1 MFKPL
6 VASLLVLSFLACG
19 DDDVPSVDAGFDA
32 GALDAGQDGGHDAD
46 LDGGADATLDD
57 GGIDAEP
64 SDAGPSCLDE
74 YDVGDEIVAADHCN
88 VCTCGADGRFACT
101 ERVCP
106 ETADG
111 SCEYAGTTHAYG
123 ERFPATDDCN
133 ECVCA
138 ASGLACTRRACSE
151 AEEGA
156 ILLEALDQPCGRE
169 GFTAQSVLQDIPFM
183 EIDAPFVYERDRDF
197 YPETRADTTLRL
209 SLHYV
214 GGFLVCRIPS
224 ETQVAMDIEI
234 AARWRTADG
243 AFDEVL
249 HAYLRRN
256 DFGFVD
262 SWTTVASR
270 RPDALV
276 GDYTPDCLDPG
287 SLAFAA
293 EIGRDESASATVSKT
308 CETDIGLGVGA
319 ATIAAP

>member
-6 VASLLVLSFLACG
+6 FASLLAIGSLACG
-19 DDDVPSVDAGFDA
+19 DDDLPSVDAGFDA
-32 GALDAGQDGGHDAD
+32 GATDAGRDAD
-46 LDGGADATLDD
+46 LDGGADADLEDS
-57 GGIDAEP
+57 GFDAPVP

-74 YDVGDEIVAADHCN
+74 YEVGDEIVAADHCN

-169 GFTAQSVLQDIPFM
+169 GFTAQSVLQEIPFT
-183 EIDAPFVYERDRDF
+183 EIDAPFLYERDRDF

-270 RPDALV
+270 RPGDLV

-293 EIGRDESASATVSKT
+293 EIGRDESASASVSKT